1 MESGRLELLCQ
12 IAKGIAAQFGSHC
25 EVVVHDLTR
34 HADHTIV
41 AIENG
46 HVSGRK
52 VGDGASA
59 VVLERMEHQEWEARD
74 HLCYLTRTPEGKILK
89 SSTIYI
95 KNARGRVTAPK
106 CGEAPQRY
114 SS

>member
-34 HADHTIV
+34 QADHTIV

-46 HVSGRK
+46 HVSG
-52 VGDGASA
+52 
-59 VVLERMEHQEWEARD
+59 
-74 HLCYLTRTPEGKILK
+74 
-89 SSTIYI
+89 
-95 KNARGRVTAPK
+95 
-106 CGEAPQRY
+106 
-114 SS
+114 

>member
-1 MESGRLELLCQ
+1 MMNRERVVCMESGRLELLCQ

-52 VGDGASA
+52 VGGRCPPPLCWSA
-59 VVLERMEHQEWEARD
+59 WSIRSGR
-74 HLCYLTRTPEGKILK
+74 PG
-89 SSTIYI
+89 TIS
-95 KNARGRVTAPK
+95 AT
-106 CGEAPQRY
+106 
-114 SS
+114 